1 MTGNITYVKQK
12 SGVIYAYENLGISA
26 PGIPLTRR
34 RSADGSCLEGL
45 ILKPGQSN
53 LPTTVTNGLRRS
65 MFRSLT
71 RRITKC
77 HAPLRK
83 EARKSSGF

>member
-12 SGVIYAYENLGISA
+12 SGVIYAYENLGTWDPINKKK
-26 PGIPLTRR
+26 ICRR
-34 RSADGSCLEGL
+34 KLLGRFNPETGAIE
-45 ILKPGQSN
+45 
-53 LPTTVTNGLRRS
+53 PTTVTNGLRRS